1 MPARLLVPGLGE
13 IAEKISA
20 DAGEFAGIEAAYDE
34 LPGVFAA
41 SLAFVPLGAAF
52 ADDGGE
58 MFGAEWVDGPA
69 GVWVEDFTEAAEL
82 AADDRQAAGHGFGD
96 DVGDAVAVA
105 VGSDDA
111 GHAEAAG
118 LLDVRA
124 DGIGR
129 QDAGPGDETVEVKVV
144 GLGPQLI
151 FQWAGTD
158 DGQADVAVLLF
169 EKTDGVEEYGNALFG
184 DEAADEEQADG
195 GLDMSFGLEGPNV
208 EKDTM
213 IEEI

>member
-1 MPARLLVPGLGE
+1 MPGVGE
-13 IAEKISA
+13 IAEEVGA
-20 DAGEFAGIEAAYDE
+20 DAGEFAGVEAAFDE

-41 SLAFVPLGAAF
+41 SFAFVPLGAAF

-69 GVWVEDFTEAAEL
+69 GVWVEDFTEAAEQ

-111 GHAEAAG
+111 GHAEAVG
-118 LLDVRA
+118 LLDMCA

-129 QDAGPGDETVEVKVV
+129 QDAGPGDETVEVKGV

-151 FQWAGTD
+151 FQWAGAD
-158 DGQADVAVLLF
+158 DSQADVAVLLF
-169 EKTDGVEEYGNALFG
+169 EETDGVEEYGNALFG
-184 DEAADEEQADG
+184 DEAANEEQAG
-195 GLDMSFGLEGPNV
+195 GALDLSFGLEGPSV
-208 EKDTM
+208 EKDTV
-213 IEEI
+213 IEDI